1 MTSSPTELV
10 INTLSPAERETVT
23 GWLNML
29 GLEPDELAA
38 APAILKLAEMM
49 AVLRLA
55 ADMPDLRR
63 GERITAA
70 AEALGL
76 RPATIRRRWYRM
88 QEAAVRHFV
97 TETRRAA

>member
-10 INTLSPAERETVT
+10 LATLSPSERETVV

-38 APAILKLAEMM
+38 APSILKLAEMM

-76 RPATIRRRWYRM
+76 HAPTIRRRWYRW
-88 QEAAVRHFV
+88 QEAAVRHFS
-97 TETRRAA
+97 TEARSAA